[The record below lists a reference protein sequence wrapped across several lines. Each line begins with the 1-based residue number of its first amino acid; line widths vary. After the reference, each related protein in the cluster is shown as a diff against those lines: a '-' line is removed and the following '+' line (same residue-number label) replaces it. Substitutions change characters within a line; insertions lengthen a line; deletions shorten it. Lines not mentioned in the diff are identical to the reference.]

1 MNFLTYTALFGFAAA
16 ESNVGCSGQNDAE
29 ETIAYVGS
37 YTQLTDPD
45 NGDTEYFDSRD
56 RCAELVMSWED
67 FATSDIC
74 LESYVDFG
82 DTVCYYFKFPTA
94 DNVDDAD
101 LRTVRDD
108 VDAAYEGWAWSE
120 GVLLTCLDTEAEC
133 VTPTWALESEEEE
146 EEEEEETDEDLSV
159 RVTASLI
166 ATAAVA
172 AMTF

>member
-1 MNFLTYTALFGFAAA
+1 
-16 ESNVGCSGQNDAE
+16 
-29 ETIAYVGS
+29 
-37 YTQLTDPD
+37 
-45 NGDTEYFDSRD
+45 
-56 RCAELVMSWED
+56 MSWED

-120 GVLLTCLDTEAEC
+120 GVLLDCLDTESEC